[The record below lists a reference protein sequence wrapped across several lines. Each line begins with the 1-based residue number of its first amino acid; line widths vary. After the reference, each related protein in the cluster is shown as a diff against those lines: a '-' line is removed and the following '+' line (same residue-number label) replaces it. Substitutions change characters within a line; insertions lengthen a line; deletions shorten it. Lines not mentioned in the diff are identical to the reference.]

1 MYAGINNVPLPQAWL
16 IQYDTVTQQLHAVD
30 SSMGSAPNQFLA
42 SYVNG
47 EGYLLKAALD
57 PLYSTP
63 TDYASYLPTYYPNA
77 LFWDSA
83 STIYPNPN
91 STPIR
96 NIYLIP
102 GNNPGG
108 PGFISGSVLQ
118 GANKA
123 PGDGLAGL
131 DVLLLDQQN
140 QPVTWTKTDAA
151 GAYQFSNIPLT
162 GLRVFPQFPGKKTT
176 PKDVTLS
183 ASAPTAS
190 VDFEVSLSITPV
202 EAGLAPTY
210 GRSRVQPN
218 PARESATLV
227 LDAARPMQL
236 RYTLCSV
243 QGQALRSAEMGV
255 HTGANSLTINLEAL
269 PAGLYFVHLYE
280 GNQRVATHKL
290 VKE

>member
-1 MYAGINNVPLPQAWL
+1 V
-16 IQYDTVTQQLHAVD
+16 
-30 SSMGSAPNQFLA
+30 
-42 SYVNG
+42 YVH
-47 EGYLLKAALD
+47 
-57 PLYSTP
+57 LYSRNPANYAIWRIDSLDSNGTTTILGEFYFNAVKPAYYSVKATP
-63 TDYASYLPTYYPNA
+63 GQSSAYFPTYYHQQ
-77 LFWDSA
+77 LLTQGSIFWDSA
-83 STIYPNPN
+83 FIIPFADLAMAGVSIINVEFN
-91 STPIR
+91 
-96 NIYLIP
+96 LVP

-140 QPVTWTKTDAA
+140 QPITWTKTDAA
-151 GAYQFSNIPLT
+151 GAYHFSNIPLT

-176 PKDVTLS
+176 PKDVTLT

-202 EAGLAPTY
+202 EAGLAPAY

-243 QGQALRSAEMGV
+243 QGQALRSAEMDA
-255 HTGANSLTINLEAL
+255 HTGANSLNMSLEAL